1 MNMADRVAASKSR
14 GLIEELLISKHTCD
28 DIIKIVALKTG
39 EAFELEE
46 IKEYQKEYLN
56 KGRGLVSQVFD
67 VARNMA
73 KAELPVVDEVDQLS
87 KHFSFQKIN
96 EDLELI
102 YNRIRELKHAADMNL
117 EDDTYDVRI
126 VKYLAQAESIRTR
139 VVKNQFDG
147 LRKSILLTIG
157 KKIVVAAVSV
167 FMPYI
172 PTAKRD
178 EAKRRFLSAIEPLID
193 AEVLPPKPVDI
204 EEIEEDLHGEQ
215 A

>member
-1 MNMADRVAASKSR
+1 MNKADRVAASKSR
-14 GLIEELLISKHTCD
+14 AMIEEMLVSKRSPD
-28 DIIKIVALKTG
+28 DIIKEVALKNG
-39 EAFELEE
+39 EAFEIDE
-46 IKEYQKEYLN
+46 IKAYDKDYLSQG
-56 KGRGLVSQVFD
+56 KGLITQVFD
-67 VARNMA
+67 ISRDLA
-73 KAELPVVDEVDQLS
+73 KSELPVVDEVDQLA

-102 YNRIRELKHAADMNL
+102 YGRIRDLKKDAEINP

-126 VKYLAQAESIRTR
+126 VKYLAQAEAIRTR
-139 VVKNQFDG
+139 VVKNQWDG

-157 KKIVVAAVSV
+157 KKIAAAAVSV
-167 FMPYI
+167 FMPYV

-193 AEVLPPKPVDI
+193 AEIVPTKPDDIQDI
-204 EEIEEDLHGEQ
+204 EEAHAEQ